1 MVPLHPVHHV
11 AKACVMSSMNQ
22 HGEFR
27 IRGIRRLAQGYID
40 RGHFASI
47 EWLIKQHG
55 EIIDSGFALPGET
68 PPSLPDQPIYRIYSM
83 TKPIVAAAAV
93 ILMERFR
100 LHLFT
105 PLGSILPE
113 FQDMEVLN
121 ADGGT
126 EKAAPI
132 MIEHLFTH
140 RAGFSYNFMP
150 DCPVGALYLSEGLV
164 NDGSCT
170 LETFATRASKFP
182 LAFQPGQRWHYSIG
196 HDILARVLEVV
207 SGQPLR
213 ALLQN
218 EVFDPLGMKD
228 TQFFV
233 PESERHRLMPMY
245 GRSLDEILR
254 APEAHATLKRFDV
267 EEAYPCDRPG
277 VFARGG
283 HGLFSTAE
291 DYAQFA
297 QFTLEGKTPMGAA
310 LISRKMVD
318 FMWHNRLRDE
328 QLPYWL
334 GPFPSPGYGFNLL
347 GRVMMDPGQAISLS
361 GEAESGWGG
370 AAATYYWADRKED
383 FVGVV
388 MTQNLGS
395 LSPMRTDMMAAAYQ
409 ALD

>member
-1 MVPLHPVHHV
+1 
-11 AKACVMSSMNQ
+11 MNPIDQ
-22 HGEFR
+22 QGGFR
-27 IRGIRRLAQGYID
+27 KRGIRRVAKGYID
-40 RGHFASI
+40 AGHFASI

-55 EIIDSGFALPGET
+55 KVIDAGVALPGEGSS
-68 PPSLPDQPIYRIYSM
+68 SLPDQPIYRIYSM
-83 TKPIVAAAAV
+83 TKPIVAAAGV

-121 ADGGT
+121 ADGST
-126 EKAAPI
+126 ERASPI

-150 DCPVGALYLSEGLV
+150 DCPVGALYLSDGLV
-164 NDGSCT
+164 NDSDCT
-170 LETFATRASKFP
+170 LETFTNRASQFP
-182 LAFQPGQRWHYSIG
+182 LAFQPGERWHYSIG
-196 HDILARVLEVV
+196 HDILARVLEIV
-207 SGQPLR
+207 SGQALGT
-213 ALLQN
+213 LLQN
-218 EVFDPLGMKD
+218 EIFDPLGMKD

-233 PESERHRLMPMY
+233 PETERHRLMPMY
-245 GRSLDEILR
+245 GRSLDEILK
-254 APEAHATLKRFDV
+254 APEANVPLEKFDV
-267 EEAYPCDRPG
+267 DDAYPYDQPG

-283 HGLFSTAE
+283 HGLFSTAD
-291 DYAQFA
+291 DYIRFA
-297 QFTLEGKTPMGAA
+297 QFTVDGKTPMGAS
-310 LISRKMVD
+310 LTSRKMVD
-318 FMWHNRLRDE
+318 FMWHNRLSNK

-334 GPFPSPGYGFNLL
+334 GPFPEPGYGYNLL
-347 GRVMMDPGQAISLS
+347 GRVMLDPGQAISLTS
-361 GEAESGWGG
+361 EEEGGWGG

-388 MTQNLGS
+388 MAQNLGS

>member
-1 MVPLHPVHHV
+1 MVPMHTGHHV
-11 AKACVMSSMNQ
+11 AEAFVMSPINQ
-22 HGEFR
+22 QGEFR
-27 IRGIRRLAQGYID
+27 KTAIRRLAKEYID
-40 RGHFASI
+40 SGHFASI

-55 EIIDSGFALPGET
+55 EVIDAGFALPDGA
-68 PPSLPDQPIYRIYSM
+68 PSSLPDRPIYRIYSM
-83 TKPIVAAAAV
+83 TKPIVAAAGV

-113 FQDMEVLN
+113 FRDMKVLN
-121 ADGGT
+121 ADGET

-132 MIEHLFTH
+132 LIEHLFTH

-150 DCPVGALYLSEGLV
+150 NCPVGARYLSDGLV

-182 LAFQPGQRWHYSIG
+182 LAFQPGERWHYSIG

-207 SGQPLR
+207 SGQTLGT
-213 ALLQN
+213 LLQK
-218 EVFDPLGMKD
+218 EIFDPLGMKD

-254 APEAHATLKRFDV
+254 APEATAPLKRFDV
-267 EEAYPCDRPG
+267 ADAYPCDKPET
-277 VFARGG
+277 FARGG
-283 HGLFSTAE
+283 HGLFSTAD
-291 DYAQFA
+291 DYARFA
-297 QFTLEGKTPMGAA
+297 QFTLDGKTPMGAP
-310 LISRKMVD
+310 LVSRKMVD
-318 FMWHNRLRDE
+318 FISHNRLSDE

-347 GRVMMDPGQAISLS
+347 GRVMINPGQAISLT
-361 GEAESGWGG
+361 GETESGWGG
-370 AAATYYWADRKED
+370 AAGTYYWADRKED

-395 LSPMRTDMMAAAYQ
+395 LSPMRTDMMAVAYQ
-409 ALD
+409 SI

>member
-1 MVPLHPVHHV
+1 
-11 AKACVMSSMNQ
+11 MNPTDQ
-22 HGEFR
+22 QGGFR
-27 IRGIRRLAQGYID
+27 KRGIRRVAKGYID
-40 RGHFASI
+40 AGHFASI

-55 EIIDSGFALPGET
+55 KVIDAGVALPGEGSS
-68 PPSLPDQPIYRIYSM
+68 SLPDQPIYRIYSM
-83 TKPIVAAAAV
+83 TKPIVAAAGV

-113 FQDMEVLN
+113 FQDMEVLS
-121 ADGGT
+121 ADGST
-126 EKAAPI
+126 ERAAPI
-132 MIEHLFTH
+132 TIEHLFTH

-150 DCPVGALYLSEGLV
+150 DCPVGALYLSDGLV
-164 NDGSCT
+164 NDGDCT
-170 LETFATRASKFP
+170 LETFASRASQFP
-182 LAFQPGQRWHYSIG
+182 LAFQPGERWHYSIG

-207 SGQPLR
+207 SGQALG

-218 EVFDPLGMKD
+218 EIFDPLGMND

-233 PESERHRLMPMY
+233 PEPERHRLMPMY
-245 GRSLDEILR
+245 GRSLDEILK
-254 APEAHATLKRFDV
+254 APEANVPLKTFDV
-267 EEAYPCDRPG
+267 DDAYPYDKPG

-283 HGLFSTAE
+283 HGLFSTAD
-291 DYAQFA
+291 DYIRFA
-297 QFTLEGKTPMGAA
+297 QFTVNGKTPMGAP

-318 FMWHNRLRDE
+318 FMWYNRLSDE

-347 GRVMMDPGQAISLS
+347 GRVMLNPGQAISLTS
-361 GEAESGWGG
+361 EEEGGWGG

-388 MTQNLGS
+388 MAQNLGS

-409 ALD
+409 ALS

>member
-1 MVPLHPVHHV
+1 
-11 AKACVMSSMNQ
+11 MNPTDQ
-22 HGEFR
+22 QGGFR
-27 IRGIRRLAQGYID
+27 KRGIRRVAKGYID
-40 RGHFASI
+40 AGHFASI

-55 EIIDSGFALPGET
+55 KVIDAGVALPGEGSS
-68 PPSLPDQPIYRIYSM
+68 SLPDQPIYRIYSM
-83 TKPIVAAAAV
+83 TKPIVAAAGV

-121 ADGGT
+121 ADGST
-126 EKAAPI
+126 ERASPI

-150 DCPVGALYLSEGLV
+150 DCPVGALYLSDGLV
-164 NDGSCT
+164 NDSDCT
-170 LETFATRASKFP
+170 LETFTNRASQFP
-182 LAFQPGQRWHYSIG
+182 LAFQPGERWHYSIG
-196 HDILARVLEVV
+196 HDILARVLEIV
-207 SGQPLR
+207 SGQALGT
-213 ALLQN
+213 LLQN
-218 EVFDPLGMKD
+218 EIFDPLGMKD

-233 PESERHRLMPMY
+233 PETERHRLMPMY
-245 GRSLDEILR
+245 GRSLDEILK
-254 APEAHATLKRFDV
+254 APEANVPLEKFDV
-267 EEAYPCDRPG
+267 DDAYPYDQPG

-283 HGLFSTAE
+283 HGLFSTAD
-291 DYAQFA
+291 DYIRFA
-297 QFTLEGKTPMGAA
+297 QFTVDGKTPMGAS
-310 LISRKMVD
+310 LTSRKMVD
-318 FMWHNRLRDE
+318 FMWHNRLSNK

-334 GPFPSPGYGFNLL
+334 GPFPEPGYGYNLL
-347 GRVMMDPGQAISLS
+347 GRVMLDPGQAISLTS
-361 GEAESGWGG
+361 EEEGGWGG

-388 MTQNLGS
+388 MAQNLGS

>member
-1 MVPLHPVHHV
+1 
-11 AKACVMSSMNQ
+11 MNPIDQ
-22 HGEFR
+22 QGGFR
-27 IRGIRRLAQGYID
+27 KRGIRRVAKEYID
-40 RGHFASI
+40 GGHFASI

-55 EIIDSGFALPGET
+55 KVIDAGVALPGEGSS
-68 PPSLPDQPIYRIYSM
+68 SLPDQPIYRIYSM
-83 TKPIVAAAAV
+83 TKPIVAAAGV

-121 ADGGT
+121 ADGST
-126 EKAAPI
+126 ERASPI

-150 DCPVGALYLSEGLV
+150 DCPVGALYLSDGLV
-164 NDGSCT
+164 NDSGCT
-170 LETFATRASKFP
+170 LETFTNRASQFP
-182 LAFQPGQRWHYSIG
+182 LAFQPGERWHYSIG

-207 SGQPLR
+207 SGQALGT
-213 ALLQN
+213 LLQN
-218 EVFDPLGMKD
+218 EIFDPLGMND

-233 PESERHRLMPMY
+233 PEPERHRLMPMY
-245 GRSLDEILR
+245 GRSLDEILK
-254 APEAHATLKRFDV
+254 APQANVPLKTFDV
-267 EEAYPCDRPG
+267 DDAYPYDKPG

-283 HGLFSTAE
+283 HGLFSTAD
-291 DYAQFA
+291 DYIRFA
-297 QFTLEGKTPMGAA
+297 QFTVNGKTPMGAS
-310 LISRKMVD
+310 LISRKIVD
-318 FMWHNRLRDE
+318 FMWYNRLSDE

-347 GRVMMDPGQAISLS
+347 GRVMLDPGQAISLTS
-361 GEAESGWGG
+361 EEEGGWGG

-388 MTQNLGS
+388 MAQNLGS

-409 ALD
+409 VLS

>member
-1 MVPLHPVHHV
+1 M
-11 AKACVMSSMNQ
+11 AKTSAMSPIDQ
-22 HGEFR
+22 PGEFR
-27 IRGIRRLAQGYID
+27 KRGIRRVAKGYID
-40 RGHFASI
+40 SGHFASI
-47 EWLIKQHG
+47 EWLIKRHG
-55 EIIDSGFALPGET
+55 KVMDAGVALPGET
-68 PPSLPDQPIYRIYSM
+68 PSSLPDQPIYRIYSM
-83 TKPIVAAAAV
+83 TKPIVAAAGV

-121 ADGGT
+121 ADGSA
-126 EKAAPI
+126 ERAAPI

-150 DCPVGALYLSEGLV
+150 DCPVGALYLSDGLV
-164 NDGSCT
+164 NDGGCT
-170 LETFATRASKFP
+170 LETFANRAAQFP
-182 LAFQPGQRWHYSIG
+182 LAFQPGQRWHYSIAN
-196 HDILARVLEVV
+196 DILARVLEVV
-207 SGQPLR
+207 SGQALGT
-213 ALLQN
+213 LLQN
-218 EVFDPLGMKD
+218 EIFDPLGMKD

-245 GRSLDEILR
+245 GRSLDEILKAAEAT
-254 APEAHATLKRFDV
+254 APLKKFDV
-267 EEAYPCDRPG
+267 DDAYPYDKPG

-283 HGLFSTAE
+283 HGLFSTAD
-291 DYAQFA
+291 DYIRFA
-297 QFTLEGKTPMGAA
+297 QFTVNGKTPMGAP
-310 LISRKMVD
+310 LVSRKMVD
-318 FMWHNRLRDE
+318 FMWHNRLSSE

-347 GRVMMDPGQAISLS
+347 GRVMLDPGQAISLTS
-361 GEAESGWGG
+361 EEEGGWGG
-370 AAATYYWADRKED
+370 AAATYYWVDRKED